1 MPTPLDYFLKFLGF
15 AIEIGVIL
23 AWLYAYRKTKLKGI
37 AFIAL
42 SVIIG
47 FLGWLVLALL
57 TVATPISLITLRYI
71 VLPIF
76 SVTSFLV
83 LIYGIRTL
91 VKELSRSP

>member
-1 MPTPLDYFLKFLGF
+1 MPTLLDYFLKFLGL

-23 AWLYAYRKTKLKGI
+23 AWLYAYMKTKLKGI

-71 VLPIF
+71 LPIF

-83 LIYGIRTL
+83 LVYGIRML
-91 VKELSRSP
+91 VRELSQNL